1 MKAKLFLLGLL
12 VSTMTMV
19 GQSSGTTDT
28 SGSKRGWNFYAGGS
42 YFGSVV
48 ATEFPT
54 VGGNDALSKVY
65 SGTTLI
71 SEESITGS
79 FGEGF
84 RYGGG
89 AGFRFSERF
98 GVQMSINYYTSN
110 SKTMAQT
117 SGYTPATGAPGTPFN
132 FKAEGKIRALDLAP
146 AVVLYLGEVKGFE
159 SYSKVGVIVPVNGY
173 LEIKTEA
180 EPVTGAMKISKT
192 DKIKPNPTLGFMA
205 ALGTAYKIGG
215 NFSVYGEVEYRN
227 FTVHGK
233 TKETTSYSVNG
244 VDKLST
250 LSVSSVHTNY
260 KDKLDSNSN
269 NPLFNPNTATPS
281 LTDTTRPNEAMDEL
295 SSYVGIS
302 GLGLTFGV
310 KYSL

>member
-19 GQSSGTTDT
+19 GQTSNTTDAT
-28 SGSKRGWNFYAGGS
+28 ISKRGWNFYVGGS

-54 VGGNDALSKVY
+54 VNAKPANSDVY
-65 SGTTLI
+65 VAGKLVSR
-71 SEESITGS
+71 ESITGS

-89 AGFRFSERF
+89 VGYRFSDRF
-98 GVQMSINYYTSN
+98 GVQMSVNYYTSTD
-110 SKTMAQT
+110 KTMVKTISDNVNVYESVGQI
-117 SGYTPATGAPGTPFN
+117 
-132 FKAEGKIRALDLAP
+132 KALDLAP
-146 AVVLYLGEVKGFE
+146 AAIFYLGEVKGFE
-159 SYSKVGVIVPVNGY
+159 SYSKVGIIVPVSGY
-173 LEIKTEA
+173 LDIKTNA
-180 EPVTGAMKISKT
+180 IVATSATTSSKIYSE

-215 NFSVYGEVEYRN
+215 NFSVYGEIEYRN

-233 TKETTSYSVNG
+233 TKEKTAYTVDGNDGFALTSPNPFALTNSQINVNY
-244 VDKLST
+244 VDQLTST
-250 LSVSSVHTNY
+250 
-260 KDKLDSNSN
+260 SNSKVTN
-269 NPLFNPNTATPS
+269 AAGFDSSKPA
-281 LTDTTRPNEAMDEL
+281 DDI

-302 GLGLTFGV
+302 GLGLTFGL

>member
-19 GQSSGTTDT
+19 GQTSNTTDAT
-28 SGSKRGWNFYAGGS
+28 VSKRGWNFYVGGS

-54 VGGNDALSKVY
+54 VGGNDPLSKVY

-79 FGEGF
+79 FGQGF

-89 AGFRFSERF
+89 AEYRFSDRF
-98 GVQMSINYYTSN
+98 GMQMSVNYYTSK

-117 SGYTPATGAPGTPFN
+117 SGYTPANGAPGTPFN
-132 FKAEGKIRALDLAP
+132 FKAEGQIKALDLAP
-146 AVVLYLGEVKGFE
+146 ALVFYLGEVKGFE
-159 SYSKVGVIVPVNGY
+159 SYSKVGVIIPVSGY

-180 EPVTGAMKISKT
+180 EPVTGAMKVNKT
-192 DKIKPNPTLGFMA
+192 DRIEPNATVGFMA

-215 NFSVYGEVEYRN
+215 NFSIYGEIEYRN

-233 TKETTSYSVNG
+233 TKEVTSYSVNG

-250 LSVSSVHTNY
+250 LSVSSIHTNY
-260 KDKLDSNSN
+260 TDQLTTTSNSKVTN
-269 NPLFNPNTATPS
+269 ASGFDSTKP
-281 LTDTTRPNEAMDEL
+281 TDDL

-302 GLGLTFGV
+302 GLGLTFGL